1 MSTLCTSFAPTSTS
15 RDAGTHPKGRG
26 HREPQVPGFRIRA
39 QRGKN
44 IGLRLRL
51 TKPRYAFRSRL
62 RQPQPQPPPQQPLPL
77 PPNDGFAAAPCTAKA
92 EICLSTS
99 VALHDGHV
107 ITWSSLRTSSSK

>member
-39 QRGKN
+39 PRDGKHAAAEAA
-44 IGLRLRL
+44 IC
-51 TKPRYAFRSRL
+51 FSSRP
-62 RQPQPQPPPQQPLPL
+62 QPQPQPPPQQPPPL
-77 PPNDGFAAAPCTAKA
+77 PPNDGFAAAPWTANA

-99 VALHDGHV
+99 VALHVGHV

>member
-1 MSTLCTSFAPTSTS
+1 MATRRTISDLAPA
-15 RDAGTHPKGRG
+15 DPKGRG

-39 QRGKN
+39 SAAASM
-44 IGLRLRL
+44 LRLR
-51 TKPRYAFRSRL
+51 PRYAFRSRP
-62 RQPQPQPPPQQPLPL
+62 QPQPQPPPQQPPPL